1 MLKEKNVLFDIK
13 QLLHRDT
20 LLHTVKHC
28 STTTT
33 GLTCIRMEGSP
44 GVWQDW
50 SKCTGTGIW
59 HPPWW
64 YQRMRNGELP
74 MSSLSMTPFPCC
86 RNEPINSL
94 VSVMWWRVSDLVE
107 TAVPVLLG
115 VTNKVRNYGYFKLKG
130 PNNSLSPFTCINL
143 TKSNKKAGNLF
154 GKNKI
159 LKIT

>member
-1 MLKEKNVLFDIK
+1 MLGWPCVTSILYLNSRILTITIKSHCYKVDFVL
-13 QLLHRDT
+13 QHWSA
-20 LLHTVKHC
+20 HPGMH
-28 STTTT
+28 SMAEE
-33 GLTCIRMEGSP
+33 LT
-44 GVWQDW
+44 
-50 SKCTGTGIW
+50 W

-143 TKSNKKAGNLF
+143 TKSNTKAGNLF